1 MNETMTTIMNR
12 KSVRAYTDREISP
25 ECREQILRAAAAA
38 PTAGNQQLYTILD
51 ITSQE
56 LKEKLADTCDHQPF
70 IARGKMVLVFC
81 ADFQKW
87 YQAFALAGCCPR
99 KPGPGDI
106 FLAVEDAAIAAQ
118 NAVTAAESLG
128 IGSCY
133 IGDIM
138 EHYEVHRELFHL
150 PDYVFPALMLVFG
163 YPTEQQRERPKR
175 RRAPLDF
182 IVHENEYPQF
192 TSEDIRRNI
201 GDLNGMEF
209 DQWMEKFCKRK
220 YHADFSLEMSR
231 SVGAFL
237 RRLEDYTAQAQ

>member
-1 MNETMTTIMNR
+1 MNETMTAIMNR

-70 IARGKMVLVFC
+70 IARGKMVLVF
-81 ADFQKW
+81 
-87 YQAFALAGCCPR
+87 
-99 KPGPGDI
+99 
-106 FLAVEDAAIAAQ
+106 
-118 NAVTAAESLG
+118 
-128 IGSCY
+128 
-133 IGDIM
+133 
-138 EHYEVHRELFHL
+138 
-150 PDYVFPALMLVFG
+150 G
-163 YPTEQQRERPKR
+163 YPTEQQLERPKR

-192 TSEDIRRNI
+192 ASEDIRRNI

-237 RRLEDYTAQAQ
+237 KRLEDYTEMENKN

>member
-1 MNETMTTIMNR
+1 
-12 KSVRAYTDREISP
+12 
-25 ECREQILRAAAAA
+25 
-38 PTAGNQQLYTILD
+38 
-51 ITSQE
+51 
-56 LKEKLADTCDHQPF
+56 
-70 IARGKMVLVFC
+70 
-81 ADFQKW
+81 
-87 YQAFALAGCCPR
+87 
-99 KPGPGDI
+99 
-106 FLAVEDAAIAAQ
+106 
-118 NAVTAAESLG
+118 
-128 IGSCY
+128 
-133 IGDIM
+133 M

-201 GDLNGMEF
+201 GDLNGIEF

-231 SVGAFL
+231 SI
-237 RRLEDYTAQAQ
+237 QAALDHFCGRDQDKDSEISGNSKTPGNSKPSETL